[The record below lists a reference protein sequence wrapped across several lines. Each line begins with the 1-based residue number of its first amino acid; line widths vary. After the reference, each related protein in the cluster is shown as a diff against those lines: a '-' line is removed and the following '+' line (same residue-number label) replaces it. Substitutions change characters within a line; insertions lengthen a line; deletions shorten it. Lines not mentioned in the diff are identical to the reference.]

1 MQLVDKAVSQPMM
14 EVATARSTRSVR
26 RLAVPFRKLE
36 IGGLFEGP
44 SGCETSPLE
53 SLTPLLQNRLLRPAE
68 IGSLRTM
75 EIRGIFTSP
84 RMVTIASRSSSF
96 PGNDTIASGQKMS
109 PSSGLMR
116 IHHRRG
122 FTLVELLVV
131 IAIIGILVGLL
142 LPAVQAAREAA
153 RRSQCMNNLRQ
164 IGLGLTNYESSFK
177 RFPSGWVDNFR
188 SNQTTQ
194 PGWAWGHSM
203 LPFIEQ
209 GPLYQQIDHRFNVDS
224 MTSRPFLTSVVPTF
238 LCPSDPGDSTFEIGQ
253 DTGEE
258 EEEEHV
264 GHNVDEG
271 PKLFRIAK
279 ANYVGVFGTL
289 EVAEYPYNGDGV
301 FFGNSTIRARDI
313 VDGLSNTMIVGERS
327 SRLGGSVWHGVIP
340 EAAEPLPRFLG
351 STDHTPNSPAG
362 HFDDF
367 SSRHEA
373 GAHFSFADCST
384 RI

>member
-1 MQLVDKAVSQPMM
+1 M
-14 EVATARSTRSVR
+14 T
-26 RLAVPFRKLE
+26 
-36 IGGLFEGP
+36 
-44 SGCETSPLE
+44 
-53 SLTPLLQNRLLRPAE
+53 
-68 IGSLRTM
+68 
-75 EIRGIFTSP
+75 IRGVLKGPLRVAID
-84 RMVTIASRSSSF
+84 RSSSF
-96 PGNDTIASGQKMS
+96 FPGKDAT
-109 PSSGLMR
+109 SSGRKLSPNTGLTR
-116 IHHRRG
+116 IRPRPG

-153 RRSQCMNNLRQ
+153 RRAQCMNNLRQ
-164 IGLGLTNYESSFK
+164 IGLGLSNYESSFK

-209 GPLYQQIDHRFNVDS
+209 GPLYQQIDHRFDVDS
-224 MTSRPFLTSVVPTF
+224 MTTRPFITRVVPTF

-271 PKLFRIAK
+271 PKLFRMAK

-289 EVAEYPYNGDGV
+289 EIGENPYNGDGI
-301 FFGNSTIRARDI
+301 FFGNSTIRARDV

-327 SRLGGSVWHGVIP
+327 SRLGGSVWHGVIS
-340 EAAEPLPRFLG
+340 EAAEPLARFLG

-373 GAHFSFADCST
+373 GAHFIFADCST
-384 RI
+384 RILSNSIDVKIYQALATRANAEIVGDLD